1 MVVHFNS
8 SAERLKY
15 LKGQFEEIEPIE
27 AKETV
32 ENEHFDAE
40 NEKKYQN
47 KASKSKKS
55 AKKSKKEAK
64 NDEIQAE

>member
-40 NEKKYQN
+40 NEKKSPN

-55 AKKSKKEAK
+55 AKKEQKRGKK
-64 NDEIQAE
+64 